1 MGRLTEQ
8 LTAALRFRGR
18 ERFHVTTEAAA
29 PPEEPQRSNP
39 LSDNELLDR
48 ITDHDPK
55 TENFKAIRHAES
67 NRRIAEDQA
76 FSRTAIQR
84 FATATLCIVVV
95 ILSLGFLCYAARGI
109 HLSIPRPVAIA
120 LGLAATSAVSAVGVA
135 LGRFLRRPGRGG
147 QE

>member
-1 MGRLTEQ
+1 MGRLTER
-8 LTAALRFRGR
+8 LSASLRSRGR
-18 ERFHVTTEAAA
+18 ERFELTAEADA
-29 PPEEPQRSNP
+29 PLEEPQRINS

-55 TENFKAIRHAES
+55 TENFKAIRDAES
-67 NRRIAEDQA
+67 SQRIAEDQA

-84 FATATLCIVVV
+84 FVAATLCMVVV

-120 LGLAATSAVSAVGVA
+120 LGLAATSAVSAVGVV